1 MTAAAGDGTAGAAG
15 AALAGLRRDV
25 RPRVGL
31 VSFGLAAYW
40 PQFPGLLEHLTS
52 YAARI
57 AERLG
62 EVGAD
67 VVDGGFV
74 SDAEEGAAAGERLRA
89 AGVDLLV
96 VNLATYATATQVLPV
111 VQRCGAPTLVVDLQ
125 PHSRMDHPNT
135 DTGRWLEYCGSCSLP
150 EMSATLQRCGI
161 PFRSVSGWLE
171 HEPAWRR
178 IGEWVQAAAV
188 ATTFRTARV
197 GMLGHLYPGMLDI
210 STDLT
215 QLHAQ
220 LGAHVEV
227 LEIDDLRVR
236 VDDASDGAVAEV
248 LDRTTKIFDL
258 DASVVD
264 DDLQWAARVT
274 VGIEA
279 LVRDFRLDA
288 LAYYHRGLGG
298 ELHERLGAAFILGSS
313 LLTGA
318 GVPCSGE
325 YDVRT
330 ALAMLTLDRLGAGGS
345 FTELQACNFDDGV
358 VEMGHDGPAHLAIS
372 DSRPLL
378 RGLGL
383 YHGKRGYGVS
393 VEFSVRSGP
402 VTLLAMTQRADGRYR
417 MLVAEG
423 ETVPGPT
430 LAIGNTTSRVDF
442 GCDPGEWIDA
452 WCAGGP
458 AHHWALGVGHRSS
471 VLRKIGD
478 LAGIETVVVTP

>member
-1 MTAAAGDGTAGAAG
+1 MTATRDEVPAPV
-15 AALAGLRRDV
+15 RREV

-40 PQFPGLLEHLTS
+40 PQFPGLLENLTG
-52 YAARI
+52 YATRI
-57 AERLG
+57 ADRLV
-62 EVGAD
+62 ELGAD

-74 SDAEEGAAAGERLRA
+74 SDAEEGAAVGERLRA

-96 VNLATYATATQVLPV
+96 VNLSTYATSTQVLPV
-111 VQRCGAPTLVVDLQ
+111 VQRCGAPALVVDLQ
-125 PHSRMDHPNT
+125 PHARMDHPRT

-150 EMSATLQRCGI
+150 EMSAALTRSGI

-178 IGEWVQAAAV
+178 IGEWIRAATV

-215 QLHAQ
+215 QVHAQ

-236 VDDASDGAVAEV
+236 VEAATDDAVAGV
-248 LDRTTKIFDL
+248 LDRTAKVFDL
-258 DASVVD
+258 DASVGE
-264 DDLQWAARVT
+264 DDLAWAARVA
-274 VGIEA
+274 VGIDG

-318 GVPCSGE
+318 GVPCAGE

-330 ALAMLTLDRLGAGGS
+330 ALAMLALDRLEAGGS
-345 FTELQACNFDDGV
+345 FTEIQACNFDDGV

-372 DSRPLL
+372 DARPIL

-383 YHGKRGYGVS
+383 YHGKRGHGVS

-402 VTLLAMTQRADGRYR
+402 VTLLGLTQGADGRYR

-430 LAIGNTTSRVDF
+430 LEIGNTTSRVDF

-458 AHHWALGVGHRSS
+458 AHHWALGTGHQAS
-471 VLRKIGD
+471 VLQKVGE
-478 LAGIETVVVTP
+478 LTGIDTSVVRP